1 MIARTCHCIF
11 SWASWTRWYPLA
23 CFMFWPSPPCIL
35 YHLNNVWCGGTLS
48 VNVFFF
54 SSVTSAE
61 KKKIT
66 AVRRKDPHK
75 TFFFF
80 ELLLIN
86 YPLASTVFCT
96 YVKCAIRKSTR
107 KQLTLGDP
115 YASVVVVCGMF
126 TVYFDPVSV
135 HATNDIPS
143 RDPSVNYQSRQ
154 QISPRPPADMPLFLV
169 PFIFPAAR

>member
-1 MIARTCHCIF
+1 VELIYLLIW
-11 SWASWTRWYPLA
+11 STRKDTNFVCG
-23 CFMFWPSPPCIL
+23 CFL
-35 YHLNNVWCGGTLS
+35 
-48 VNVFFF
+48 

-61 KKKIT
+61 KKLHQYGEKI
-66 AVRRKDPHK
+66 RIKHD
-75 TFFFF
+75 FFF

-96 YVKCAIRKSTR
+96 YVKCNNRTSTR
-107 KQLTLGDP
+107 KQLTSDDP

-126 TVYFDPVSV
+126 TVYFDPVSE

-143 RDPSVNYQSRQ
+143 RDHSVNYQSRQ
-154 QISPRPPADMPLFLV
+154 QISPLPPADVPLFLV